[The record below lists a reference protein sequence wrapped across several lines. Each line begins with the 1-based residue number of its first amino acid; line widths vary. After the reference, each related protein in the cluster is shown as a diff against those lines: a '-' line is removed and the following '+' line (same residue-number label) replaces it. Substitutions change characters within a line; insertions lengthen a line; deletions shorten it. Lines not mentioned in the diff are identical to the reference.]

1 MLSRILSGVIL
12 SAGIIAV
19 LVFTPP
25 WALGVVVL
33 VALCLSVS
41 EYTKMARPDASAG
54 ERLAFL
60 LACLAV
66 VLWPVIAARWPFYTH
81 GVGFL
86 IAFMIVALTRLARPL
101 PIETSLTRFGAD
113 AVGLLYLGCTFP
125 FVFLLRG
132 EGSGTGPHGG
142 WVLLMVMAIT
152 FLSDTGGYFAGRFL
166 GRHKLYPAISPKK
179 TVEGLVGGIVLA
191 TAAAF
196 AARAFFPGLGHLTV
210 VDCVVLGVVGA
221 LFAVCGDL
229 VESMMKRAYGV
240 KDSGTLIPG
249 HGGMLDRIDGLL
261 FCGPFCWFYLGV
273 AAG

>member
-1 MLSRILSGVIL
+1 VLSRILSGVVL

-25 WALGVVVL
+25 WALGLVVL
-33 VALCLSVS
+33 LALFLCAT
-41 EYTKMARPDASAG
+41 EYQKMARPDASPG
-54 ERLAFL
+54 ERAAFL

-66 VLWPVIAARWPFYTH
+66 VLWPVIARYAPVYSH

-86 IAFMIVALTRLARPL
+86 VGFMILALTRLARPL
-101 PIETSLTRFGAD
+101 PIETSFARFGAD
-113 AVGLLYLGCTFP
+113 AAGLLYLGVTFP

-132 EGSGTGPHGG
+132 EGYGVEAHGG

-179 TVEGLVGGIVLA
+179 TVEGLIGGLVLA
-191 TAAAF
+191 VVAAF
-196 AARAFFPGLGHLTV
+196 ISRAFFPGLGHLSV
-210 VDCVVLGVVGA
+210 VDCLVLGVVGA
-221 LFAVCGDL
+221 LFAVTGDL
-229 VESMMKRAYGV
+229 FESMLKRAYGV

-249 HGGMLDRIDGLL
+249 HGGALDRIDGLL
-261 FCGPFCWFYLGV
+261 FCGPFCWAWLAV
-273 AAG
+273 TAS

>member
-1 MLSRILSGVIL
+1 MLSRIVSGVVL

-25 WALGVVVL
+25 WALGLVVL
-33 VALCLSVS
+33 LALFLCAG
-41 EYTKMARPDASAG
+41 EYLKMARPEANGA
-54 ERLAFL
+54 ERAAFVV
-60 LACLAV
+60 ACLAV

-86 IAFMIVALTRLARPL
+86 IAFMVLALTRLARPL
-101 PIETSLTRFGAD
+101 PIETSLARFGAD
-113 AVGLLYLGCTFP
+113 AAGLLYLGCTFP

-166 GRHKLYPAISPKK
+166 GKHKLYPAISPKK
-179 TVEGLVGGIVLA
+179 TVEGLVGGLA
-191 TAAAF
+191 LAVAAAF

-210 VDCVVLGVVGA
+210 VDCIVLGVVGA
-221 LFAVCGDL
+221 LFAVAGDL
-229 VESMMKRAYGV
+229 VESMMKRACGV

-273 AAG
+273 FAG